1 MSKSEETKCRDEC
14 LNEAY
19 VEDDIILGGAC
30 AADTFAGPGKDEWA
44 PKAHARRAGFSK
56 ARKSSKTTS
65 DLSKRVRQLERELLK
80 KQTRGASPRNQ
91 AGVRK
96 GSRPS
101 RRAAVLTARQAP
113 SQGRHHPALTAQVVA
128 VAVAGMRARTESQS
142 TTAEAN
148 EKR

>member
-80 KQTRGASPRNQ
+80 KQTRGRKSKKSSRSKKRQPSESPCSSSDSSASSKSR
-91 AGVRK
+91 ASSSSFDSSSRSRSRGRDASKDRK
-96 GSRPS
+96 PKK
-101 RRAAVLTARQAP
+101 TI
-113 SQGRHHPALTAQVVA
+113 
-128 VAVAGMRARTESQS
+128 
-142 TTAEAN
+142 TTN
-148 EKR
+148 